1 MPRVKPDRPYGPP
14 ASHGAELEQTRIVS
28 PQGLVS
34 FAGNH
39 YSVPPGLTG
48 ARVTVRIRLG
58 GGATCMWS
66 PLAAR

>member
-1 MPRVKPDRPYGPP
+1 MQLVASGEAEPLLDLPTRPFPT
-14 ASHGAELEQTRIVS
+14 ELEQTRVVS

-48 ARVTVRIRLG
+48 AHVTVR
-58 GGATCMWS
+58 
-66 PLAAR
+66 